1 MLKASKIRQ
10 SHETEPPKPRG
21 QATAPP
27 RGPASGSRDCR
38 QHRENPLPSR
48 ATETDTERVRRA
60 RAADGPPTDPRCPAP
75 CFGASAAPAF
85 AAFLPCLSGHQGQEA
100 RGPRARN
107 PPPAAPQRLRAFRRG
122 TAPPE
127 STTPSLLGSR
137 AAMSGFPRVLVRPE
151 GFLRTDLA
159 VVIRMWPLSWPPPDT
174 GKGVRSKPSR
184 RERTHPPAS
193 APWARGLKTLQLQ
206 MVLHQAAEKN

>member
-27 RGPASGSRDCR
+27 RDPASGSRDCR
-38 QHRENPLPSR
+38 RHRENPLPSR
-48 ATETDTERVRRA
+48 ATETDTERVGERGWPT
-60 RAADGPPTDPRCPAP
+60 GPPPTRGAPRH
-75 CFGASAAPAF
+75 AS
-85 AAFLPCLSGHQGQEA
+85 G
-100 RGPRARN
+100 
-107 PPPAAPQRLRAFRRG
+107 RLRHPHSPPSFPACLGTRVRKPGALVPGTPLQQRPRG
-122 TAPPE
+122 CGP
-127 STTPSLLGSR
+127 SGGSRHSLLGSR